1 VVIVGGGYAGATTAV
16 ELAKHVRPEHD
27 IDILLIEPDPCQ
39 QALSE
44 LDLVAVGPA
53 RAEFCELWHPTVFRD
68 LPVTV
73 CYQRV
78 EHVDPEWSTV
88 RLSDGQ
94 EVQYWRL
101 VVATGAIPS
110 VPPIPGLRDRAITMW
125 SVQDAQE
132 LQGQGEEAFREAAR
146 IADAAERRRLLS
158 FAVVGGGATGVE
170 IVGTLGKLLPKRARD
185 HGIDPDLLQVSLVE
199 GRSDIL
205 YDLPKDLRAR
215 AVRKLEEMNVSVV
228 TGNMVERVEDDAV
241 VLVDGSSVP
250 ANVLVWAGGAKADP
264 HASDWGMTLDPG
276 GRIIVDE
283 HLKTPGHEAVY
294 AIGDVAAAR
303 HPDTGRVLPMLA
315 QIAIQQGPHAAQSI
329 LREASGQT
337 SEPFQ
342 PHFRGEFV
350 SVGPTWGV
358 GWMYSLKLRG
368 IPAIVMKRIT
378 YLKYWLQVGG
388 FGLMWRRLVEMV
400 RMSR

>member
-1 VVIVGGGYAGATTAV
+1 MVIVGGGYAGATTAV

-27 IDILLIEPDPCQ
+27 IDILLVEPDPCQ

-78 EHVDPEWSTV
+78 EHVDPEWSLV

-94 EVQYWRL
+94 EVRYWRL

-132 LQGQGEEAFREAAR
+132 LQRQGEEAFREAAR

-185 HGIDPDLLQVSLVE
+185 HGIDPDLLRISLVE

-215 AVRKLEEMNVSVV
+215 AIRKLEEMNVSVV
-228 TGNMVERVEDDAV
+228 TGDMVERVEDDAV

-283 HLKTPGHEAVY
+283 YLKPPGHEAVY

-315 QIAIQQGPHAAQSI
+315 QIAIQQGPHTAQSI
-329 LREASGQT
+329 LREASGQIP
-337 SEPFQ
+337 EPFQ

-388 FGLMWRRLVEMV
+388 FGLMWRRLVEMI

>member
-1 VVIVGGGYAGATTAV
+1 
-16 ELAKHVRPEHD
+16 
-27 IDILLIEPDPCQ
+27 
-39 QALSE
+39 
-44 LDLVAVGPA
+44 
-53 RAEFCELWHPTVFRD
+53 
-68 LPVTV
+68 
-73 CYQRV
+73 
-78 EHVDPEWSTV
+78 
-88 RLSDGQ
+88 
-94 EVQYWRL
+94 
-101 VVATGAIPS
+101 
-110 VPPIPGLRDRAITMW
+110 
-125 SVQDAQE
+125 
-132 LQGQGEEAFREAAR
+132 
-146 IADAAERRRLLS
+146 
-158 FAVVGGGATGVE
+158 
-170 IVGTLGKLLPKRARD
+170 
-185 HGIDPDLLQVSLVE
+185 
-199 GRSDIL
+199 
-205 YDLPKDLRAR
+205 
-215 AVRKLEEMNVSVV
+215 
-228 TGNMVERVEDDAV
+228 
-241 VLVDGSSVP
+241 
-250 ANVLVWAGGAKADP
+250 
-264 HASDWGMTLDPG
+264 MTLDPG